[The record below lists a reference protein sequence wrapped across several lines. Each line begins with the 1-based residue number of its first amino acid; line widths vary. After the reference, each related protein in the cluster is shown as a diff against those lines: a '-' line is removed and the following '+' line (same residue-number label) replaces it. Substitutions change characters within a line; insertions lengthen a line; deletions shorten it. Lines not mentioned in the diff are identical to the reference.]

1 MAWTVCEIF
10 FLQALK
16 AVSHNYPHI
25 MFAFWEQV
33 SSVVSN
39 FLHEAAPEVSTGQ
52 WRVQSRNSVGII
64 GEKVITAA
72 VKVTFFS
79 PGSSNS
85 KLVVF
90 LECF

>member
-1 MAWTVCEIF
+1 MRF
-10 FLQALK
+10 LMLQALK

-52 WRVQSRNSVGII
+52 WRVHSRNSVGII
-64 GEKVITAA
+64 GEKVIMAA
-72 VKVTFFS
+72 VKV
-79 PGSSNS
+79 N
-85 KLVVF
+85 VHVF
-90 LECF
+90 DLSTIITL

>member
-1 MAWTVCEIF
+1 MRFVL
-10 FLQALK
+10 LQALK

-52 WRVQSRNSVGII
+52 WRVHSRNSVGII

-72 VKVTFFS
+72 VKVTFF
-79 PGSSNS
+79 PLDLETVNYGS
-85 KLVVF
+85 
-90 LECF
+90 